1 MLECS
6 PFLLQKKKSHREGW
20 LKTDPSIR
28 LERVYNVRMK
38 RLNFFLPEQVI
49 EALQALSEKTGLTVS
64 EHIRRAIDAYLKK
77 NK

>member
-1 MLECS
+1 MFSET
-6 PFLLQKKKSHREGW
+6 QKPPIWVAK
-20 LKTDPSIR
+20 
-28 LERVYNVRMK
+28 RVYNVCMK

-49 EALQALSEKTGLTVS
+49 HALQALSDRTGITVS

>member
-1 MLECS
+1 
-6 PFLLQKKKSHREGW
+6 
-20 LKTDPSIR
+20 
-28 LERVYNVRMK
+28 MK

-49 EALQALSEKTGLTVS
+49 AALQSLSEKTGLTVS